1 MGSPF
6 VDWVH
11 LFQRHNTHRV
21 DGGNVLEAPLP
32 VIASGV
38 QITDDWSK
46 PDALIESYRRLRYAG
61 SHETSIGVSCDGS
74 SVDLSGNVGRFGR
87 SDNVFNLD
95 WLETMAASNEV
106 CARHGLPGFTPGE
119 LFHKATLSD
128 RDKERGLIYEYTGA
142 RVSEIHVTKNF
153 HTGSPSMAREVIRW
167 WASQSKARLR
177 KGRLGDETV
186 IFGGRASTY
195 QVEAYIKAPE
205 MLAHAVGSEAKA
217 AMKKS
222 EMYGWCDD
230 SGVVRIEVK
239 ARRGFLRDRGMNFV
253 GGVNM
258 ENITS
263 LFDASA
269 GFLLDAKPEHLAR
282 VADQLP
288 RKLRKYAL
296 LWLSGHDLEQ
306 SFSRA
311 TVFRIA
317 KDLRGY
323 GLDVTTPRPSKDSE
337 NVNAELDALLSSLP
351 TFQLVEARAPEWYDA
366 AAEWG
371 KAA

>member
-38 QITDDWSK
+38 RITDDWSK
-46 PDALIESYRRLRYAG
+46 PDALIESYRRLRYSG
-61 SHETSIGVSCDGS
+61 SHETSVGVCCDGS

-87 SDNVFNLD
+87 SDNVFNLCWD
-95 WLETMAASNEV
+95 ESLWAANLI
-106 CARHGLPGFTPGE
+106 CARHGLPSFESGE
-119 LFHKATLSD
+119 LFHKATLSE
-128 RDKERGLIYEYTGA
+128 RDTERGLIYEYTGA

-153 HTGSPSMAREVIRW
+153 HTGSPGMAREVIRW

-195 QVEAYIKAPE
+195 QIEAYIKAPE
-205 MLAHAVGSEAKA
+205 MLAHAVGVEAKQ
-217 AMKKS
+217 AMRKS
-222 EMYGWCDD
+222 EMFQWCEA
-230 SGVVRIEVK
+230 SGLVRIEVK

-258 ENITS
+258 ENLTS

-282 VADQLP
+282 VADNLP
-288 RKLRKYAL
+288 KKLRKYAL
-296 LWLSGHDLEQ
+296 LWLSGCDLEQ
-306 SFSRA
+306 AYSRA

-317 KDLRGY
+317 PELRGY
-323 GLDVTTPRPSKDSE
+323 GMDVTTPRARGDGRD
-337 NVNAELDALLSSLP
+337 VVAELDALLGSLP
-351 TFQLVEARAPEWYDA
+351 SFNLVEARPPRVV
-366 AAEWG
+366 
-371 KAA
+371 

>member
-1 MGSPF
+1 MGAPF

-21 DGGNVLEAPLP
+21 EGGSVFEAPLP
-32 VIASGV
+32 VVASGV
-38 QITDDWSK
+38 RITDDWSR
-46 PDALIESYRRLRYAG
+46 PDGLIESYRRQMVSG
-61 SHETSIGVSCDGS
+61 SHLTAVGLSCDGS
-74 SVDLSGNVGRFGR
+74 SVDMSGNVGRFGR
-87 SDNVFNLD
+87 PDNVFNLGWD
-95 WLETMAASNEV
+95 ETLAAANEL
-106 CARHGLPGFTPGE
+106 CSRNGLPGFDAGE
-119 LFHKATLSD
+119 FMMKNTVSE
-128 RDKERGLIYEYTGA
+128 RDLKHGLIHEYTGG
-142 RVSEIHVTKNF
+142 RLSEIHVTKNF
-153 HTGSPSMAREVIRW
+153 HTGSSSMAREVIRW

-195 QVEAYIKAPE
+195 QIECYIKAPE
-205 MLAHAVGSEAKA
+205 MLAHATGIEAKA
-217 AMKKS
+217 AMRQS
-222 EMYGWCDD
+222 EMFQWCEA
-230 SGVVRIEVK
+230 SGLVRIEVK

-253 GGVNM
+253 GGVTM
-258 ENITS
+258 ENVTN

-282 VADQLP
+282 VADNLP

-306 SFSRA
+306 AFSRA

-323 GLDVTTPRPSKDSE
+323 GLDVCTPRPRKEGAD
-337 NVNAELDALLSSLP
+337 VAAELDALLGSLP
-351 TFQLVEARAPEWYDA
+351 TFQLVEASPPEWYDA
-366 AAEWG
+366 ASEWG
-371 KAA
+371 RAA